1 WLRADGRRSRRRV
14 LARAL
19 RSRAMSDHGGAR
31 ADCPRGIGASLL
43 WPDVPEHLL
52 GPHPVV
58 YSFAIPV
65 AGVCLIATSLISAP
79 HLWRL
84 SAPDAAGAKMA
95 LRVRQVR
102 TVAAVPLTIVAFKF
116 AAMVAPRIWK
126 LLFLLAAGYEV
137 FAFWTLVQLLLGMV
151 APSFDEAVQE
161 LAALSDTK
169 MWSVPPVACC
179 FRPFATP
186 QPPRREDLLIIRCL
200 VWQFIIFVPAIAAA
214 EMAEELPER
223 LHNILPK
230 LETLSL
236 VTAMYGIFA
245 LLEATHEVLIERRTH
260 AKFWVVKGTFI
271 ANLASFRLAC
281 AFVRSDVRVGNMCY
295 TSETIATAWSGLFAA
310 VMSVPLALL
319 STYAY
324 PQDDLIDKAKFG
336 EGDSL
341 FKAM

>member
-245 LLEATHEVLIERRTH
+245 LLEATHEVLIERRSGHIQRVLVCRSAWAALLT
-260 AKFWVVKGTFI
+260 
-271 ANLASFRLAC
+271 RLAVPRGRVFSYQAEEC
-281 AFVRSDVRVGNMCY
+281 GERVHSKPRIHQRRIRIMFNQCFFVRHCSASM
-295 TSETIATAWSGLFAA
+295 L
-310 VMSVPLALL
+310 
-319 STYAY
+319 
-324 PQDDLIDKAKFG
+324 
-336 EGDSL
+336 
-341 FKAM
+341 